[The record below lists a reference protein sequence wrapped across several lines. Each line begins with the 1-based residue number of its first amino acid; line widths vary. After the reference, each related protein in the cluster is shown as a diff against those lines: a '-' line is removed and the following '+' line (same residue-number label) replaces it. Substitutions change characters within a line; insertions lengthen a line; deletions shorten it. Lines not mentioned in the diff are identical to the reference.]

1 MFAFAYA
8 LVSVCYYAVSHFNAT
23 LCYAVGCWLMM
34 VEAAAA
40 FAVKK

>member
-1 MFAFAYA
+1 MFGFA

-23 LCYAVGCWLMM
+23 LCYAVGCWLLM

-40 FAVKK
+40 VAVKK